1 MNFGPSSSA
10 ASNDGINNSFQRL
23 SVTQISPTDIRKN
36 FWTLQKTFIS
46 VNQTGNVCLNLQHAS
61 RGFSHFGE
69 GVALC
74 EIFSDIGQK
83 FVDRSK
89 IVLARECL
97 VRLEASAKFVRELE
111 DAVEN
116 YTSYL
121 ESERAIPSGFPFKVD
136 RFHDICHTAKSH
148 CMYRVAI
155 AELISSDPWLGKCVP
170 DMRNDLKMVTKAL
183 SQLAGTT
190 LSLIS
195 NILSCV
201 LRLAEKCRWDLSQ
214 QDLSSVCQGIE
225 DFNRLFE
232 YATNFQN
239 DGRDLLSLSGA
250 RDFLQPKYHSSV
262 FSSTAVRNSTGDV
275 YLLTLN
281 KVLNG
286 VACERS
292 RILAGNVH
300 KFVSEHQEV
309 SRTLKYDFAANF
321 EWKDFGVVCTG
332 GNMRL
337 EGTLKNGVLS
347 VLNRNQIPL
356 LKLDPDSPLLS
367 CDSQEQKFFS
377 NLISQLAT
385 STTLILGHHVSG
397 ERKNVIQLPP
407 LQSLTS
413 RSRTAA
419 GTEQD
424 AASGTEEGGVC
435 SSSPSQQEGH
445 GILRHTPGHG
455 SPRLG
460 KRVQWHAP
468 LDSETSMQLQFQ
480 YSSVLWS
487 SFGEELL
494 NVMSQN
500 PVSFSSGEAF
510 IGPLFL
516 WPDFLLIVVMRM
528 MESLRLSGKYIRNI
542 IVHFA
547 VILSHRLL

>member
-10 ASNDGINNSFQRL
+10 ASNDGIKNSFQRL
-23 SVTQISPTDIRKN
+23 SVTQISPTDIKKN
-36 FWTLQKTFIS
+36 VWTLQKAFRS
-46 VNQTGNVCLNLQHAS
+46 VTQTGNVCLKLQHAS
-61 RGFSHFGE
+61 RGFSHFGQ

-97 VRLEASAKFVRELE
+97 VRLEASAKFVRGLE

-121 ESERAIPSGFPFKVD
+121 ESERPIPSEFPFKVD

-155 AELISSDPWLGKCVP
+155 AELISSDPWFGKCVP
-170 DMRNDLKMVTKAL
+170 DMRDDLKMVTKTL
-183 SQLAGTT
+183 SQLEGTA

-201 LRLAEKCRWDLSQ
+201 LRLAEKCKWNLSQ

-225 DFNRLFE
+225 DFNRLFD

-239 DGRDLLSLSGA
+239 DGMELLSLGQA
-250 RDFLQPKYHSSV
+250 RDFVQSKYRSTL
-262 FSSTAVRNSTGDV
+262 FSATAVRNSTGDV

-281 KVLNG
+281 KLLNG

-309 SRTLKYDFAANF
+309 SRTLENEFAANF

-356 LKLDPDSPLLS
+356 LKLDPDSPLLLY
-367 CDSQEQKFFS
+367 DSQEQKFFS

-397 ERKNVIQLPP
+397 ERKNVILLPP
-407 LQSLTS
+407 LQSPSS
-413 RSRTAA
+413 RSSTS
-419 GTEQD
+419 GTEQES
-424 AASGTEEGGVC
+424 ASGTEEAVVC
-435 SSSPSQQEGH
+435 SSSLSQQEGH
-445 GILRHTPGHG
+445 GILRHTAGHG
-455 SPRLG
+455 SPRLS
-460 KRVQWHAP
+460 KRVQWHAH
-468 LDSETSMQLQFQ
+468 LDSETTKQLHLQ

-500 PVSFSSGEAF
+500 PVSFSSGDTF

-528 MESLRLSGKYIRNI
+528 MESLRLSGEYISSST
-542 IVHFA
+542 FC
-547 VILSHRLL
+547 

>member
-36 FWTLQKTFIS
+36 VWTLQKAFKS
-46 VNQTGNVCLNLQHAS
+46 VNQTGNVCLKLQQAS
-61 RGFSHFGE
+61 RGFSHFGQ

-121 ESERAIPSGFPFKVD
+121 ESERAIPSEFPFKVE

-155 AELISSDPWLGKCVP
+155 TELISSDPWLRKCVP
-170 DMRNDLKMVTKAL
+170 DMRDDLKMVSKTL
-183 SQLAGTT
+183 SQLAGTA

-201 LRLAEKCRWDLSQ
+201 LRLAERCKWHLSQ

-232 YATNFQN
+232 YTTNFQN
-239 DGRDLLSLSGA
+239 DGRELLSLSEA
-250 RDFLQPKYHSSV
+250 RDSVQAKDRSSV
-262 FSSTAVRNSTGDV
+262 FSSTAVPNSTGDV

-281 KVLNG
+281 KLLNG

-309 SRTLKYDFAANF
+309 SRMLKYDFAANF

-337 EGTLKNGVLS
+337 EGSLKNGVLS

-356 LKLDPDSPLLS
+356 LKLDSDSPLLL

-377 NLISQLAT
+377 NFISQLAT
-385 STTLILGHHVSG
+385 STTLILGRHVSG
-397 ERKNVIQLPP
+397 EKKNVIQLPP
-407 LQSLTS
+407 LQSPTS
-413 RSRTAA
+413 RSRAA
-419 GTEQD
+419 GTEQE
-424 AASGTEEGGVC
+424 ATLGSEEGGVC
-435 SSSPSQQEGH
+435 TSSSSQQEGH
-445 GILRHTPGHG
+445 GILRHTLGHG

-468 LDSETSMQLQFQ
+468 LDSETTKQLHFQ
-480 YSSVLWS
+480 YSSMLWS

-494 NVMSQN
+494 NVMLQN
-500 PVSFSSGEAF
+500 PVSFSSGDVF

-516 WPDFLLIVVMRM
+516 WPDFLLIVVMQM
-528 MESLRLSGKYIRNI
+528 MESLRLSGEYMYSCT
-542 IVHFA
+542 FA
-547 VILSHRLL
+547 EVLNSHRLL

>member
-10 ASNDGINNSFQRL
+10 ASNDGIKNSFQRL
-23 SVTQISPTDIRKN
+23 SVTQISPTDIKKN
-36 FWTLQKTFIS
+36 VWTLQKAFRS
-46 VNQTGNVCLNLQHAS
+46 VTQTGNVCLKLQHAS
-61 RGFSHFGE
+61 RGFSHFGQ

-89 IVLARECL
+89 IILARECL

-121 ESERAIPSGFPFKVD
+121 ESERPIPSEFPFKVD

-155 AELISSDPWLGKCVP
+155 AELISSDPWFGKCVP
-170 DMRNDLKMVTKAL
+170 DMRDDLKMVTKVL
-183 SQLAGTT
+183 SQLEGTA

-201 LRLAEKCRWDLSQ
+201 LRLAEKCKWNLSQ

-225 DFNRLFE
+225 DFNRLFD

-239 DGRDLLSLSGA
+239 DGMELVSLSQV
-250 RDFLQPKYHSSV
+250 RDFVQSKYRSTL
-262 FSSTAVRNSTGDV
+262 FSPTAVRNSTGDV

-281 KVLNG
+281 KLLNG

-309 SRTLKYDFAANF
+309 SRTLENDFAANF

-356 LKLDPDSPLLS
+356 LKLDPDSPLLLY
-367 CDSQEQKFFS
+367 DSQEQKFFS
-377 NLISQLAT
+377 NLILQLAT

-397 ERKNVIQLPP
+397 ERKNVILLPP
-407 LQSLTS
+407 LQSPSSRLSTS
-413 RSRTAA
+413 
-419 GTEQD
+419 GTEQES
-424 AASGTEEGGVC
+424 ASGTEEAVVY
-435 SSSPSQQEGH
+435 SSSLSQQEGH
-445 GILRHTPGHG
+445 GILRHTAGHG
-455 SPRLG
+455 SPRLS
-460 KRVQWHAP
+460 KRVQWHAH
-468 LDSETSMQLQFQ
+468 LDSETTKQLHLQ

-500 PVSFSSGEAF
+500 PVSFSSGDTF

-528 MESLRLSGKYIRNI
+528 MESLRLSGEYISSST
-542 IVHFA
+542 FC
-547 VILSHRLL
+547 

>member
-10 ASNDGINNSFQRL
+10 ASNDGIKNSFQRL
-23 SVTQISPTDIRKN
+23 SVTQISPTDIKKN
-36 FWTLQKTFIS
+36 VWTLQKAFRS
-46 VNQTGNVCLNLQHAS
+46 VTQTGNVCLKLQHAS
-61 RGFSHFGE
+61 RGFSHFGQ

-121 ESERAIPSGFPFKVD
+121 ESERPIPSEFPFKVD

-155 AELISSDPWLGKCVP
+155 AELISSDPWFGKCVP
-170 DMRNDLKMVTKAL
+170 DMRDDLKMVTKTL
-183 SQLAGTT
+183 SQLEGTA

-201 LRLAEKCRWDLSQ
+201 LRLAEKCKWNLSQ
-214 QDLSSVCQGIE
+214 QDLSSVCQGVE
-225 DFNRLFE
+225 DFNRLFD

-239 DGRDLLSLSGA
+239 DGMELLSLSQA
-250 RDFLQPKYHSSV
+250 RDFVQSKYRSTL
-262 FSSTAVRNSTGDV
+262 FSPTAVRNSTGDV
-275 YLLTLN
+275 YFLTLN
-281 KVLNG
+281 KLLNG

-309 SRTLKYDFAANF
+309 SRTLENDFAANF

-356 LKLDPDSPLLS
+356 LKIDPDSPLLLY
-367 CDSQEQKFFS
+367 DSQEQKFFS

-397 ERKNVIQLPP
+397 ERKNVILLPP
-407 LQSLTS
+407 LQSPSS
-413 RSRTAA
+413 RSSTS
-419 GTEQD
+419 GTEQES
-424 AASGTEEGGVC
+424 ASGTEEAVVY
-435 SSSPSQQEGH
+435 SSSLSQQEGH
-445 GILRHTPGHG
+445 GILRHHAGHG
-455 SPRLG
+455 SPRLS
-460 KRVQWHAP
+460 KRVQWHAH
-468 LDSETSMQLQFQ
+468 LDSETTKQLHLQ

-500 PVSFSSGEAF
+500 PVSFSSGDTF

-528 MESLRLSGKYIRNI
+528 MESLRLSGEYISSST
-542 IVHFA
+542 FC
-547 VILSHRLL
+547 

>member
-1 MNFGPSSSA
+1 MNFGPSSST

-36 FWTLQKTFIS
+36 VWTLQKAFKS
-46 VNQTGNVCLNLQHAS
+46 VNQTGNVCLKLQHAS
-61 RGFSHFGE
+61 RGFSHFRQ
-69 GVALC
+69 GVVLC
-74 EIFSDIGQK
+74 EIYSDIGQK

-121 ESERAIPSGFPFKVD
+121 ESERAIPSEFPFKVD

-148 CMYRVAI
+148 CMYRAAI
-155 AELISSDPWLGKCVP
+155 AELICSDPWLGKCIP
-170 DMRNDLKMVTKAL
+170 DMRDDLKIVSKSL
-183 SQLAGTT
+183 SQLAGTA

-195 NILSCV
+195 TILSCV
-201 LRLAEKCRWDLSQ
+201 LRLAERCKWDLSQ

-239 DGRDLLSLSGA
+239 DGRELLSLSEA
-250 RDFLQPKYHSSV
+250 RHFLQSKYHSSV
-262 FSSTAVRNSTGDV
+262 FSSTAVRNSTGEV

-281 KVLNG
+281 KLLNG

-309 SRTLKYDFAANF
+309 SRTLECNFAVNS
-321 EWKDFGVVCTG
+321 EWKEFGLVCTG

-337 EGTLKNGVLS
+337 EGTQLNGLLS
-347 VLNRNQIPL
+347 VLNRNHIPS

-367 CDSQEQKFFS
+367 CDLQEQKFFS

-385 STTLILGHHVSG
+385 STTLILGRHVSA

-407 LQSLTS
+407 LQSSTS
-413 RSRTAA
+413 RSRAAA
-419 GTEQD
+419 GTEQE
-424 AASGTEEGGVC
+424 AASRSEEGGMC
-435 SSSPSQQEGH
+435 SSSSSQQEGH
-445 GILRHTPGHG
+445 GILKHTPGHG
-455 SPRLG
+455 SPRLS

-468 LDSETSMQLQFQ
+468 LDPETTKQLHFQ
-480 YSSVLWS
+480 YSSALWS

-494 NVMSQN
+494 NVMSQI
-500 PVSFSSGEAF
+500 PVSYSSGGTF

-516 WPDFLLIVVMRM
+516 WPDFFLIVVMRM
-528 MESLRLSGKYIRNI
+528 MESLRLSGEYTCSCT
-542 IVHFA
+542 FC
-547 VILSHRLL
+547 SSS

>member
-10 ASNDGINNSFQRL
+10 ASNDGIKNSFQRL
-23 SVTQISPTDIRKN
+23 SVTQISPTDIKKN
-36 FWTLQKTFIS
+36 VWTLQKAFRS
-46 VNQTGNVCLNLQHAS
+46 VTQTGNVCLKLQHAS
-61 RGFSHFGE
+61 RGFSHFGQ

-121 ESERAIPSGFPFKVD
+121 ESERPIPSEFPFKVD

-155 AELISSDPWLGKCVP
+155 AELISSDPWFGKCVP
-170 DMRNDLKMVTKAL
+170 DMRDDLKMVTKTL
-183 SQLAGTT
+183 SQLEGTA

-201 LRLAEKCRWDLSQ
+201 LRLAEKCKWNLSQ
-214 QDLSSVCQGIE
+214 QDLSSVCQGVE
-225 DFNRLFE
+225 DFNRLFD

-239 DGRDLLSLSGA
+239 DGMELLSLSQA
-250 RDFLQPKYHSSV
+250 RDFVQSKYRSTL
-262 FSSTAVRNSTGDV
+262 FSPTAVRNSTGDV
-275 YLLTLN
+275 YFLTLN
-281 KVLNG
+281 KLLNG

-309 SRTLKYDFAANF
+309 SRTLENDFAANF

-337 EGTLKNGVLS
+337 EGTLKNGVPS

-356 LKLDPDSPLLS
+356 LKIDPDSPLLLY
-367 CDSQEQKFFS
+367 DSQEQKFFS

-397 ERKNVIQLPP
+397 ERKNVILLPP
-407 LQSLTS
+407 LQSPSS
-413 RSRTAA
+413 RSSTS
-419 GTEQD
+419 GTEQES
-424 AASGTEEGGVC
+424 ASGTEEAVVY
-435 SSSPSQQEGH
+435 SSSLSQQEGH
-445 GILRHTPGHG
+445 GILRHHAGHG
-455 SPRLG
+455 SPRLS
-460 KRVQWHAP
+460 KRVQWHAH
-468 LDSETSMQLQFQ
+468 LDSETTKQLHLQ

-500 PVSFSSGEAF
+500 PVSFSSGDTF

-528 MESLRLSGKYIRNI
+528 MESLRLSGEYISSST
-542 IVHFA
+542 FC
-547 VILSHRLL
+547 

>member
-10 ASNDGINNSFQRL
+10 ASNDGIKNSFQRL
-23 SVTQISPTDIRKN
+23 SVTQISPTDIKKN
-36 FWTLQKTFIS
+36 VWTLQKAFRS
-46 VNQTGNVCLNLQHAS
+46 VTQTGNVCLKLQHAS
-61 RGFSHFGE
+61 RGFSHFGQ

-121 ESERAIPSGFPFKVD
+121 ESERPIPSEFPFKVD

-155 AELISSDPWLGKCVP
+155 AELISSDPWFGKCVP
-170 DMRNDLKMVTKAL
+170 DMRDDLKMVTKTL
-183 SQLAGTT
+183 SQLEGTA

-201 LRLAEKCRWDLSQ
+201 LRLAEKCKWNLSQ

-225 DFNRLFE
+225 DFNRLFD

-239 DGRDLLSLSGA
+239 DGMELLSLGQA
-250 RDFLQPKYHSSV
+250 RDFVQSKYRSTL
-262 FSSTAVRNSTGDV
+262 FSATAVRNSTGDV

-281 KVLNG
+281 KLLNG

-309 SRTLKYDFAANF
+309 SRTLENDFAANF

-356 LKLDPDSPLLS
+356 LKLDPDSPLLLY
-367 CDSQEQKFFS
+367 DSQEQKFFS

-397 ERKNVIQLPP
+397 ERKNVILLPP
-407 LQSLTS
+407 LQSPSS
-413 RSRTAA
+413 RSSTS
-419 GTEQD
+419 GTEQES
-424 AASGTEEGGVC
+424 ASGTEEAVVY
-435 SSSPSQQEGH
+435 SSSLSQQEGH
-445 GILRHTPGHG
+445 GILRHTAGHG
-455 SPRLG
+455 SPRLS
-460 KRVQWHAP
+460 KRVQWHAH
-468 LDSETSMQLQFQ
+468 LDSETTKQLHLQ

-500 PVSFSSGEAF
+500 PVSFSSGDTF

-516 WPDFLLIVVMRM
+516 WPDFLLIVVMCM
-528 MESLRLSGKYIRNI
+528 MESLRLSGEYISSST
-542 IVHFA
+542 FC
-547 VILSHRLL
+547 